1 MAIVTPAPKARLL
14 KVFDVI
20 RWSVDCSLPPE
31 SFSSPPLMV
40 CIP

>member
-14 KVFDVI
+14 NVFDVM